1 MIRSLRGRLFVG
13 LTAIILLTGAIGSMF
28 AYQWAFGEA
37 IELQDSIL
45 IQLASLAQNASF
57 SGGQPLHGVEED
69 TEVWLI
75 ELGKTPRGMADDR
88 QLFALLDGLQVAT
101 WKNQPVRVLLR
112 TRSDGSRF
120 AVAQPTAVRD
130 ETARDVALRTLL
142 PIAAL
147 IPCLMVVTAL
157 VIARSLRPMVR
168 LARDLDSRPA
178 DDMTP
183 LPLSGMPSEL
193 HPFISS
199 INGLLARMRLLM
211 DQQRRFV
218 ADAAHELRTPI
229 TALSLQAENLE
240 SVALPKQAQERVA
253 ALKQGMHRTK
263 HLLEQLLALARHEA
277 TAAGPAEIA
286 LAALDRVAKEVVAGL
301 LPDATDRGID
311 LGFALAEPLTVRSE
325 SVMLAAIIRNLLDN
339 ALCFTP
345 RGGTID
351 IGIYRQDDLAIL
363 QVEDTGPGIASI
375 DMDKIFEPFFRSS
388 RPEGEGT
395 GLGLSIV
402 KRIVDSLGG
411 GIALENIAG
420 AGGSGLRVT
429 VRLPIAADPD
439 STASKDA
446 AEVEKP
452 DGSGIGPLL
461 SRS

>member
-13 LTAIILLTGAIGSMF
+13 LTAIILLTGAIGGMF
-28 AYQWAFGEA
+28 AYSWAFGEA

-75 ELGKTPRGMADDR
+75 ELGKTPRGLADDR
-88 QLFALLDGLQVAT
+88 QLFTLPDGLQVAT
-101 WKNQPVRVLLR
+101 WKNQPIRVLLR

-130 ETARDVALRTLL
+130 ETARDVAFRTLL

-157 VIARSLRPMVR
+157 VIAHSLRPMVR
-168 LARDLDSRPA
+168 LAGDLDSRRA

-183 LPLSGMPSEL
+183 LPLKGTPSEL
-193 HPFISS
+193 HPFITS

-211 DQQRRFV
+211 DQHRRFV

-229 TALSLQAENLE
+229 TALSLQAENLDL
-240 SVALPKQAQERVA
+240 VALPEVARERVA
-253 ALKQGMHRTK
+253 ALKKGMHRTK

-277 TAAGPAEIA
+277 TPSGPAEMP
-286 LAALDRVAKEVVAGL
+286 LAALDCVAKEVVADL
-301 LPDATDRGID
+301 LPEALDRGID
-311 LGFALAEPLTVRSE
+311 LGFALVEPLTVRSE
-325 SVMLAAIIRNLLDN
+325 PVMLAAIIRNLLDN
-339 ALCFTP
+339 ALRFTP

-351 IGIYRQDDLAIL
+351 IGVYREDDVAIL
-363 QVEDTGPGIASI
+363 QVEDTGPGIAST
-375 DMDKIFEPFFRSS
+375 DMDQIFEPFFRGS

-420 AGGSGLRVT
+420 TGRSGLRVT
-429 VRLPIAADPD
+429 VRLPIAGDPD
-439 STASKDA
+439 SSPSKDA
-446 AEVEKP
+446 GE
-452 DGSGIGPLL
+452 
-461 SRS
+461 

>member
-13 LTAIILLTGAIGSMF
+13 LTAIILLTGAIGGMF
-28 AYQWAFGEA
+28 AYRWAFGEA

-45 IQLASLAQNASF
+45 IQLASQAQNASF

-75 ELGKTPRGMADDR
+75 ELGKTPRGVADDR
-88 QLFALLDGLQVAT
+88 QLFTLPDGLQVAT

-112 TRSDGSRF
+112 TRPDGSRF
-120 AVAQPTAVRD
+120 AVAQPTSVRD
-130 ETARDVALRTLL
+130 ETARDVAFRTLL

-157 VIARSLRPMVR
+157 VIAYSLRPMVQ
-168 LARDLDSRPA
+168 LAGDLDARRA
-178 DDMTP
+178 DDMTS

-199 INGLLARMRLLM
+199 INGLFKRMQLLM

-229 TALSLQAENLE
+229 TALSLQAENLD
-240 SVALPKQAQERVA
+240 SVALPKSARERVA
-253 ALKQGMHRTK
+253 TLKQGMHRTK

-277 TAAGPAEIA
+277 LPSGHGGMP
-286 LAALDRVAKEVVAGL
+286 LAALDQAAKEVAADL
-301 LPDATDRGID
+301 LAEATDRGID
-311 LGFALAEPLTVRSE
+311 LGFALVEPLMVHSE
-325 SVMLAAIIRNLLDN
+325 PAMLAAIIRNLLEN
-339 ALCFTP
+339 ALRFTP

-351 IGIYRQDDLAIL
+351 IGVYREDSTAIL
-363 QVEDTGPGIASI
+363 QVEDSGPGITST
-375 DMDKIFEPFFRSS
+375 DMDQIFEPFFRGS

-395 GLGLSIV
+395 GLGLAIV

-411 GIALENIAG
+411 CIALENIAG
-420 AGGSGLRVT
+420 TGRSGLRVT
-429 VRLPIAADPD
+429 VRLPMAGDINSSPD
-439 STASKDA
+439 
-446 AEVEKP
+446 E
-452 DGSGIGPLL
+452 GSGA
-461 SRS
+461 